1 MKGKALLK
9 KLRTDIGGIDYLIP
23 HGPFDHW
30 KIDDN
35 GDLIS
40 EPYSVNY
47 ADLKKLIKRCDEV
60 GVEFFITG
68 NSQHYPG
75 KTLKIHFYQKVATK
89 EDTE

>member
-1 MKGKALLK
+1 MKGKDLFK
-9 KLRTDIGGIDYLIP
+9 KLRTNIEGIDYLIP
-23 HGPFDHW
+23 SRPFDHW

-47 ADLKKLIKRCDEV
+47 DDLKKLIKRCDEV

-89 EDTE
+89 EET